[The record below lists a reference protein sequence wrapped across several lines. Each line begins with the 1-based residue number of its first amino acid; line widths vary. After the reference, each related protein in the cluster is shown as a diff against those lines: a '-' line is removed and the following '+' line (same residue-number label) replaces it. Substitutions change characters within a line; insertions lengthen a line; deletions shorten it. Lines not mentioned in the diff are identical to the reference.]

1 MKIADIII
9 VGGGVIGSSIAYNL
23 LNDGYTGKIV
33 VFEKDSLYEFSSTP
47 RSAGGIRQ
55 LFTTGINVQ
64 ISRYGLQKYK
74 NFAEDISING
84 EKAEIDLKQR
94 GYLFLAQDKNRYEL
108 EQQAKL
114 QQAYD
119 VPSEFLSP
127 DDLLNVIPELHT
139 DDLVGGLYCAED
151 GYLDPYSVMTGYAKK
166 AKQLGTEYIYEPVDH
181 LLTDK
186 KEITGVELENGEV
199 YS

>member
-33 VFEKDSLYEFSSTP
+33 VFEKDSLYEYSSTP

-55 LFTTGINVQ
+55 LFTTAINIQ

-74 NFAEDISING
+74 TFADDMAVNG

-94 GYLFLAQDKNRYEL
+94 GYLFLAQSENLYEL

-114 QQAYD
+114 QHEHH
-119 VPSEFLSP
+119 VPSELLSP
-127 DDLLNVIPELHT
+127 EELLKVIPELNT
-139 DDLVGGLYCAED
+139 DDLVGGLYCGED
-151 GYLDPYSVMTGYAKK
+151 GYLDPYSVMIGYAKK
-166 AKQLGTEYIYEPVDH
+166 ARQLGATYIYKPVDH
-181 LLTDK
+181 LLTGRDG
-186 KEITGVELENGEV
+186 ITGVELECGDV
-199 YS
+199 